1 MLQHSGWLDEQ
12 LISMLV
18 MQAASDWL
26 FVYPEGIREALLYL
40 KNRYNNP
47 IIYITENGK
56 YLRIFTDTHET

>member
-1 MLQHSGWLDEQ
+1 
-12 LISMLV
+12 MLV

-26 FVYPEGIREALLYL
+26 FVYPMGIREALLYL

-56 YLRIFTDTHET
+56 YMRIFTDAHET